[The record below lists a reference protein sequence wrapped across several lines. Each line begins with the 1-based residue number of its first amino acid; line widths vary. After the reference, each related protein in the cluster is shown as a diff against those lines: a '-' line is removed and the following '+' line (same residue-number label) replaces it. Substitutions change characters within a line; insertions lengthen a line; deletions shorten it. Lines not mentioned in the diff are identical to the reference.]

1 MTRCV
6 VTQPSYKTPLVTSER
21 DLSGGYIN
29 ISLPEQHLSSLLV
42 LVVEMQGRDRP
53 GLYLILILGMGHTK
67 VVNNTNDNTEDDV
80 FEADSNDNT
89 EDDVFEADS
98 NDNTE
103 DDVFEADSNGH
114 LFKLQAPIVYTMDD
128 LLMTMAVLL
137 ILLIMILIWYSLARA
152 LIYLA
157 YHSEERRMT
166 YQKYLEEDSVYEE
179 GLFKH
184 GVKL

>member
-1 MTRCV
+1 M
-6 VTQPSYKTPLVTSER
+6 LTSER

-67 VVNNTNDNTEDDV
+67 VVNNT
-80 FEADSNDNT
+80 NDNT

>member
-6 VTQPSYKTPLVTSER
+6 VTQPSYKTSLLTSER

-98 NDNTE
+98 N
-103 DDVFEADSNGH
+103 GH

-157 YHSEERRMT
+157 YHSEERRMSS
-166 YQKYLEEDSVYEE
+166 QKNMEEGSIYEE
-179 GLFKH
+179 SFLKH

>member
-1 MTRCV
+1 M
-6 VTQPSYKTPLVTSER
+6 LTSER
-21 DLSGGYIN
+21 DLPGGYIN

-67 VVNNTNDNTEDDV
+67 VLNNT
-80 FEADSNDNT
+80 
-89 EDDVFEADS
+89 

>member
-1 MTRCV
+1 M
-6 VTQPSYKTPLVTSER
+6 LTSER

-67 VVNNTNDNTEDDV
+67 VLNNT
-80 FEADSNDNT
+80 
-89 EDDVFEADS
+89 

-157 YHSEERRMT
+157 YHGEERRMT
-166 YQKYLEEDSVYEE
+166 YQKNIEEGSIYEE
-179 GLFKH
+179 SILKH

>member
-1 MTRCV
+1 
-6 VTQPSYKTPLVTSER
+6 
-21 DLSGGYIN
+21 
-29 ISLPEQHLSSLLV
+29 
-42 LVVEMQGRDRP
+42 MQGRDRP

-67 VVNNTNDNTEDDV
+67 VLNNT
-80 FEADSNDNT
+80 
-89 EDDVFEADS
+89 

-157 YHSEERRMT
+157 YHSEERRMSS
-166 YQKYLEEDSVYEE
+166 QKNMEEGSIYEE
-179 GLFKH
+179 SILKH

>member
-1 MTRCV
+1 M
-6 VTQPSYKTPLVTSER
+6 LTSER

-67 VVNNTNDNTEDDV
+67 VVNNT
-80 FEADSNDNT
+80 
-89 EDDVFEADS
+89 

>member
-6 VTQPSYKTPLVTSER
+6 VTQPSYKTSLLTSER

-98 NDNTE
+98 N
-103 DDVFEADSNGH
+103 GH
-114 LFKLQAPIVYTMDD
+114 LFKLQAPTVYTMDD

-157 YHSEERRMT
+157 YHGEERRMSS
-166 YQKYLEEDSVYEE
+166 QKNMEEGSIYEE
-179 GLFKH
+179 SFLKH